1 MSESAPNGEERPR
14 RERPSHWAH
23 PVDEDRRHARARS
36 QRRRRIVLAVLLLVV
51 AGLAGWYLYVTS
63 DASVGAYAEQY
74 LEDLLGTDVRIGRAS
89 FSWGKGL
96 VLEDLRIIPPA
107 PFAEPVLAAEQ
118 VDLRIRPLSLLLR
131 SPQVTEIVVHRP
143 QITLVQLDEGRWN
156 FQALSRSPRR
166 PAALGTRPVVALEE
180 GTLRIER
187 RIAGEPPYAHQ
198 MVVWGLLLPSEASP
212 DRFRF
217 QTDVKSQGVHL
228 AVASGLIDTRAK
240 ALAFEGQ
247 ASNVALTEE
256 LYRSLP
262 REAQRIWDRFEL
274 TGPGNS
280 VNVKVLFDETDGF
293 RLGADLTGVSF
304 THQYKGIPYRFENLT
319 GRCAFGVYPPGRGA
333 RLTLTGVQGLV
344 NGVPVRLSGWAS
356 GFDQERLAMDLEV
369 EADHVDFGPCRASLV
384 ALAPET
390 EAIYETY
397 QPRGQFDVALRLLR
411 PDPNAPLEVT
421 GVATCRDV
429 EMTYSQFPYR
439 LEHMRGTVRFGPDG
453 FKSEDLSGQH
463 GQTAVRM
470 EGWAKNPG
478 PLMETQMQIR
488 ATNLVLDEDLR
499 AALAPPH
506 RRLYDLYAPAGTAD
520 AEVAVYRAPE
530 RDAQPEIAVHLA
542 LVDCQFKPAGF
553 PYLLTGA
560 TGEINIWPGRAELV
574 EIRGR
579 HGQARIAISGEVLS
593 PPGQE
598 LPEVRLAIVG
608 QDVPLD
614 EDLHQALPE
623 REQAVMQSFHLLG
636 LADLEGTVTTS
647 PETGGRL
654 EYDLDIGL
662 KNARMIYEP
671 FPFQAEQLTGR
682 LHLAKGTCRVE
693 SLVGFN
699 SGARIEARGWIEQRP
714 DDYALD
720 LMLAGTDVVL
730 GESLRGALGPEM
742 RSVWSHLA
750 PRGRVDLQAHL
761 VKAFGP
767 EEAIRHH
774 VWVTARDVQMRLD
787 LFPYPLEHV
796 TGQLEFEG
804 SEVQLHDVKARTGMT
819 EFGLSGRIAY
829 SKEGPELDLAI
840 RTKGLRMEGPLR
852 DALPGPL
859 AKAFDI
865 IQPTGRVDLA
875 ITRLVFRSAGPG
887 SPTAGNGEPG
897 TGNRDGTGPTCEWTG
912 SAILDEVGASPGV
925 KVAGVVGTAEL
936 QGRWADG
943 KVALQ
948 GQMRIQQGKI
958 ADKDISET
966 RLLIEKPAAAST
978 VSIKG
983 IEGEFYGGRV
993 EGFATIRLE
1002 PSIRYAMNVSAVDVD
1017 FERLLREGFRLEHN
1031 LSGGRMRATL
1041 GLWAK
1046 GPDAQDVE
1054 AAGYADVTEARLYE
1068 LPPIVRVLNAL
1079 RLAPADQ
1086 TAFEKGRVLY
1096 FLRGRRLYLGDIR
1109 LQGRAVSLFG
1119 AGILE
1124 PDGKIDMTFL
1134 TGKHN
1139 DDPLIPALS
1148 ELGEG
1153 LRHELAVVVV
1163 SGTLAEP
1170 QVEVRTL
1177 SSLTA
1182 PFRELLNM
1190 VREQRQREAEAKAD
1204 PQRMQK

>member
-1 MSESAPNGEERPR
+1 VSESAPNGEERPR

-23 PVDEDRRHARARS
+23 PVDEDRRQARARS
-36 QRRRRIVLAVLLLVV
+36 HRRRRIVLAVLLLVI
-51 AGLAGWYLYVTS
+51 AGLVGWYLYVTS
-63 DASVGAYAEQY
+63 DASVEAYAEDY
-74 LEDLLGTDVRIGRAS
+74 LERLGIDARIGRAT
-89 FSWGKGL
+89 FSWGDGL

-107 PFAEPVLAAEQ
+107 PFAEPVLAAKQ

-131 SPQVTEIVVHRP
+131 SPEVTEIVVHRP
-143 QITLVQLDEGRWN
+143 QITLVLLDEERWN
-156 FQALSRSPRR
+156 FQALSRKR
-166 PAALGTRPVVALEE
+166 PLAAALGTRPVVALEE

-187 RIAGEPPYAHQ
+187 RIAGETVYAHQ
-198 MVVWGLLLPSEASP
+198 MAVSGLLLPSEGSP
-212 DRFRF
+212 DQFRF

-228 AVASGLIDTRAK
+228 AVASGLIDTRTA
-240 ALAFEGQ
+240 ALRFEGQ

-262 REAQRIWDRFEL
+262 QEAQRIWDRFEL

-280 VNVKVLFDETDGF
+280 VNVKVLFDEKDGF

-319 GRCAFGVYPPGRGA
+319 GRCAFSGA
-333 RLTLTGVQGLV
+333 RLALTGVQGLV
-344 NGVPVRLSGWAS
+344 NGVPVRLRGQAS
-356 GFDQERLAMDLEV
+356 GFDLERLVMDLEV
-369 EADHVDFGPCRASLV
+369 EADHVDFEPCRASLV

-397 QPRGQFDVALRLLR
+397 QPRGQFDVALRLRR
-411 PDPNAPLEVT
+411 PYPEAPLEVT

-453 FKSEDLSGQH
+453 FKSEDMEGQH
-463 GQTAVRM
+463 GQTAVHL

-488 ATNLVLDEDLR
+488 ATNLALDEDLR

-574 EIRGR
+574 EVRGR

-593 PPGQE
+593 PPDQE
-598 LPEVRLAIVG
+598 LPEVRLKITG

-614 EDLHQALPE
+614 EDLQQALPE
-623 REQAVMQSFHLLG
+623 RERAVMQSFHLLG
-636 LADLEGTVTTS
+636 LADLEGTVTTG

-720 LMLAGTDVVL
+720 LMLNGTDVVL
-730 GESLRGALGPEM
+730 GEPLRGALGPEM

-750 PRGRVDLQAHL
+750 PRGRVDVQAHL

-804 SEVQLHDVKARTGMT
+804 SEVRLHDVKARTGMT

-865 IQPTGRVDLA
+865 LRPTGRVDLA
-875 ITRLVFRSAGPG
+875 ITRLVFRSAGPD
-887 SPTAGNGEPG
+887 SPTAGNGEQG
-897 TGNRDGTGPTCEWTG
+897 TGNRDGTGPRCEWTG

-943 KVALQ
+943 QVALQ

-966 RLLIEKPAAAST
+966 RLLIEKPAATST

-1002 PSIRYAMNVSAVDVD
+1002 PSTRYAMNVSAVDVD

-1046 GPDAQDVE
+1046 GPDAQDVQ
-1054 AAGYADVTEARLYE
+1054 AAGYADVTDARLYE
-1068 LPPIVRVLNAL
+1068 LPPIVRVLNVL

-1086 TAFEKGRVLY
+1086 AAFEKGRVLY

-1124 PDGKIDMTFL
+1124 PDGKIDMTFM

-1163 SGTLAEP
+1163 SGTLVEP

-1190 VREQRQREAEAKAD
+1190 VREQRRREAEASRKSSKLQV
-1204 PQRMQK
+1204 P

>member
-1 MSESAPNGEERPR
+1 VSESAPTGEERPR

-23 PVDEDRRHARARS
+23 PVDEDRRQARARTH
-36 QRRRRIVLAVLLLVV
+36 RRRRIVLAVLLLVI
-51 AGLAGWYLYVTS
+51 AGLVGWYLYVTS
-63 DASVGAYAEQY
+63 DASVEAYAEEY
-74 LEDLLGTDVRIGRAS
+74 LGRLGIDARIGRAT
-89 FSWGKGL
+89 FSWGDGL

-107 PFAEPVLAAEQ
+107 PFGEPVLAAKQ

-131 SPQVTEIVVHRP
+131 SPEVTEIVVHRP
-143 QITLVQLDEGRWN
+143 QITLVLVDEQRWN
-156 FQALSRSPRR
+156 FQALSRKR
-166 PAALGTRPVVALEE
+166 PLADALGTRPVVVLEE

-187 RIAGEPPYAHQ
+187 RIAGETVYAHQ
-198 MVVWGLLLPSEASP
+198 MVVSGLLLPSEGSP

-228 AVASGLIDTRAK
+228 AVASGLIDTRTA
-240 ALAFEGQ
+240 ALRFEGQ

-280 VNVKVLFDETDGF
+280 VNVKVLFDEKDGF

-319 GRCAFGVYPPGRGA
+319 GRCAFSGA

-344 NGVPVRLSGWAS
+344 NGVPVRLDGEAS
-356 GFDQERLAMDLEV
+356 GFDQERLVMDLAV
-369 EADHVDFGPCRASLV
+369 EADRVDFEPCRASLV

-397 QPRGQFDVALRLLR
+397 QPRGQFDVALRLRR
-411 PDPNAPLEVT
+411 PYPDAPLEVT

-463 GQTAVRM
+463 GQTAVHL

-478 PLMETQMQIR
+478 PLMETQVQVR

-499 AALAPPH
+499 AALAPLH

-574 EIRGR
+574 EVRGR

-598 LPEVRLAIVG
+598 LPEVRLKITG

-614 EDLHQALPE
+614 EDLQQALPE
-623 REQAVMQSFHLLG
+623 RERAVMQSFHLLG
-636 LADLEGTVTTS
+636 LADLEGTVTTG

-682 LHLAKGTCRVE
+682 LHLARGTCRVE

-720 LMLAGTDVVL
+720 LMLNGTDVVL
-730 GESLRGALGPEM
+730 GEPLRGALGPEM

-750 PRGRVDLQAHL
+750 PRGRVDVQAHL

-767 EEAIRHH
+767 EEVIRHH

-804 SEVQLHDVKARTGMT
+804 SEVRLHDVKARTGMT

-829 SKEGPELDLAI
+829 AKEGPELDLAI

-859 AKAFDI
+859 KKAFDI
-865 IQPTGRVDLA
+865 IHPTGRVDLN

-925 KVAGVVGTAEL
+925 KVASVVGTAEL

-948 GQMRIQQGKI
+948 GRMRIQQGKI
-958 ADKDISET
+958 ADFGLSET

-978 VSIKG
+978 ISIKG

-993 EGFATIRLE
+993 EGFARLRLE
-1002 PSIRYAMNVSAVDVD
+1002 PSTRYAMNVSAVDVD

-1054 AAGYADVTEARLYE
+1054 GAGYADVTDARLYE
-1068 LPPIVRVLNAL
+1068 LPPIVRVLGVL

-1124 PDGKIDMTFL
+1124 PDGKIDMTFM

-1139 DDPLIPALS
+1139 DDPLLPALS

-1163 SGTLAEP
+1163 SGTLVEP

-1190 VREQRQREAEAKAD
+1190 VREQRRREAEARNRRAE
-1204 PQRMQK
+1204 